1 MINRQLIRIKAI
13 QLVYANIQANTPR
26 VNCDDAFCESL
37 EASQKLYN
45 ALLGLMV
52 KVTDYRRELI
62 VAAQNKFRPTQEER
76 FPNTRFIDNRLI
88 EAIRTRS
95 EVIDYCEK
103 QELLSDFDTELYR
116 NILEQVEQ
124 MESYKNYM
132 TKKPAPDFEEDKAL
146 WKEILQSIFA
156 NCEKLDEVLEAR
168 NLWWND
174 DLSTI
179 LNFVLRGIDK
189 IKDND
194 KLITIP
200 STFRSKDDEK
210 FAQELY
216 HHAIDEAPEYM
227 QLIDKTSANW
237 DIERIALMEK
247 IIMICA
253 LAEIR
258 NFIDIPTPIS
268 INEYIELAKHYSTP
282 KSARFINGILD
293 KIVGQWKENRV
304 IIKK

>member
-1 MINRQLIRIKAI
+1 MINRQLIRIKTV

-26 VNCDDAFCESL
+26 VNSDEALWESL

-52 KVTDYRRELI
+52 KVTDYRKELI

-88 EAIRTRS
+88 EAIRSRS
-95 EVIDYCEK
+95 EIMDYCEK
-103 QELLSDFDTELYR
+103 QELLSDFDTDLYR
-116 NILEQVEQ
+116 TILEQIEQ
-124 MESYKNYM
+124 MESYKQYM
-132 TKKPAPDFEEDKAL
+132 TKKAAPGFDEDKKL
-146 WKEILQSIFA
+146 WIEILGNIFA
-156 NCEKLDEVLEAR
+156 NCEKLDEVPESR
-168 NLWWND
+168 NIWWND

-179 LNFVLRGIDK
+179 LNFVIRGVEK
-189 IKDND
+189 IKDDD

-200 STFRSKDDEK
+200 STFRSKGDEE
-210 FAQELY
+210 FARDLY
-216 HHAIDEAPEYM
+216 HHAIDEAPEYLK
-227 QLIDKTSANW
+227 LIDSASTNW
-237 DIERIALMEK
+237 DIERMALMEK
-247 IIMICA
+247 IIMVCA

-268 INEYIELAKHYSTP
+268 INEYIEISKHYSTT

-293 KIVGQWKENRV
+293 KIVADWKEKRI